1 MKFDPMAFLLA
12 TAAVIAGIWAY
23 DQFFRRA

>member
-1 MKFDPMAFLLA
+1 MKFDLMAFLLSVA
-12 TAAVIAGIWAY
+12 GVVAGIWAY